1 MGEDGRRAAAPR
13 DPGTMSL
20 AVPAIVSTPG
30 GWPIWPVR
38 MVVPHDAGSPADH
51 VARVLAGS
59 LPPRWGQRVVAD
71 NQLGAGPVNH
81 PVNQL
86 RDPCI
91 LEDGGR
97 ILLFLAMRGEA
108 GIAMAEL
115 TEA

>member
-1 MGEDGRRAAAPR
+1 
-13 DPGTMSL
+13 
-20 AVPAIVSTPG
+20 
-30 GWPIWPVR
+30 

-59 LPPRWGQRVVAD
+59 LPPRRGQRVVAD
-71 NQLGAGPVNH
+71 NQLGAGPVNR

-97 ILLFLAMRGEA
+97 ILLFYAVQREA